1 MDAEIYEKDLAK
13 VKLGQKVEIT
23 VPAYPGEVF
32 EGVLCYIDDLVC
44 EVTRTITV
52 RAEVD
57 NDPCKLKPRMFADVE
72 ILLNGGEQMLVVP
85 SAAILEEGDR
95 KILFVKE
102 GDYFVRREVETGIV
116 DGDYW
121 PILKGL
127 DAGEEVVIEG
137 NHELKSKLKEEV
149 LKAAHVH

>member
-1 MDAEIYEKDLAK
+1 
-13 VKLGQKVEIT
+13 
-23 VPAYPGEVF
+23 
-32 EGVLCYIDDLVC
+32 
-44 EVTRTITV
+44 
-52 RAEVD
+52 
-57 NDPCKLKPRMFADVE
+57 
-72 ILLNGGEQMLVVP
+72 MLVVP

-127 DAGEEVVIEG
+127 DAGEEVVVEG